1 MGVRKGRRTAMGWE
15 TAPRCATSRST
26 LDRGTDMNNRL
37 KTLAAAAALIVGIT
51 SAPAAY
57 AHETSNTP
65 GSMMDQGDMMQ
76 GGHMG
81 KDSHGGY
88 GGHGGQGGHMG
99 KGGHGGMMG
108 QMSQMMAT
116 CNTMMQAMMQHHQEE
131 SQNPSETPNDNEG

>member
-1 MGVRKGRRTAMGWE
+1 
-15 TAPRCATSRST
+15 
-26 LDRGTDMNNRL
+26 MNNRL
-37 KTLAAAAALIVGIT
+37 KTLAAVAALIVGIV

-65 GSMMDQGDMMQ
+65 ASMMDQGGMMQ

-81 KDSHGGY
+81 KDSHGGQ
-88 GGHGGQGGHMG
+88 GGQGGHMG

-116 CNTMMQAMMQHHQEE
+116 CSTMMQAMMQHHQEK
-131 SQNPSETPNDNEG
+131 SQNPGETPKNDEG